1 MPGCEVLNASA
12 TCSSTATCSGASPV
26 PRQQYQ
32 RISTSPGLAAE
43 PVPGMAVIPGVGS
56 PDAAPSDAAGAADSE
71 DAGAATEADGLVLL
85 LLQAAATRMT
95 TAMRAPRRLSSLSI
109 SLLLVLAMGRGAA
122 RDLID
127 VLLLFVALGSR
138 PARPDDDA
146 LHVIARPIA
155 ADECPPQFD
164 RHAFDG
170 RRDTLDEQRGGS
182 RRTLEQARLAGAQ
195 QDGLDRL
202 AGPGDADAVA
212 LGQQVVQRAALEI
225 RGEEAREPL
234 GRQVDLFEQER
245 FAVGEAQALEVER
258 RRSQ

>member
-56 PDAAPSDAAGAADSE
+56 PDAADSD

-127 VLLLFVALGSR
+127 VLLLFVA
-138 PARPDDDA
+138 
-146 LHVIARPIA
+146 
-155 ADECPPQFD
+155 
-164 RHAFDG
+164 
-170 RRDTLDEQRGGS
+170 
-182 RRTLEQARLAGAQ
+182 
-195 QDGLDRL
+195 
-202 AGPGDADAVA
+202 
-212 LGQQVVQRAALEI
+212 
-225 RGEEAREPL
+225 
-234 GRQVDLFEQER
+234 
-245 FAVGEAQALEVER
+245 VG
-258 RRSQ
+258 

>member
-95 TAMRAPRRLSSLSI
+95 AAMRAPRRLSSLSI
-109 SLLLVLAMGRGAA
+109 SLLLVVAMGRRAA

-127 VLLLFVALGSR
+127 ACLLLVAVGSS
-138 PARPDDDA
+138 PARTDDDA
-146 LHVIARPIA
+146 LHVIPGPIA
-155 ADECPPQFD
+155 SNERPPQFD

-170 RRDTLDEQRGGS
+170 RCDALDEQRGGS
-182 RRTLEQARLAGAQ
+182 GRTPQQARLAGAQ
-195 QDGLDRL
+195 QDRLDRL
-202 AGPGDADAVA
+202 ARLGDTDAVA
-212 LGQQVVQRAALEI
+212 LGQQVVQRSALEI
-225 RGEEAREPL
+225 RGQQPREPL
-234 GRQVDLFEQER
+234 RRQVDLLEQEGL
-245 FAVGEAQALEVER
+245 AVGEAQ
-258 RRSQ
+258 